1 MPLRTIARIT
11 AFRPGQSPPPVS
23 TPMRIVS
30 AKYPGRAT
38 ALALVAVALLPGCGS
53 GHRKDDRARGST
65 LTIYTSLPRHGV
77 SASAG
82 EAVAAGERLALA
94 DARAQAG
101 GRRLRL
107 LELDDSNPKKG
118 VTWDPAAVEENAKR
132 AARDPSTIAYIGE
145 LDFGGSA
152 ISVPVTN
159 AKG

>member
-38 ALALVAVALLPGCGS
+38 ALVLVVVALLAGCGS
-53 GHRKDDRARGST
+53 EGRKDNRASGST

-77 SASAG
+77 SAGDG

-94 DARAQAG
+94 DAGAQAG
-101 GRRLRL
+101 GRSLRL
-107 LELDDSNPKKG
+107 
-118 VTWDPAAVEENAKR
+118 V
-132 AARDPSTIAYIGE
+132 
-145 LDFGGSA
+145 
-152 ISVPVTN
+152 
-159 AKG
+159 